1 MPYSLPKPKV
11 FFLGMFFACCGAL
24 GNAHSANIAANELA
38 APAKNECTVEI
49 RVTDA
54 AGNPIEGT
62 VVILTPPP
70 RFTEYLIKGGNLSD
84 DKSLFTVRIEDSIG
98 LYILSAIAPGHKVA
112 EFPIIANGKV
122 KKIPDIVLPK
132 TDDPPSVAISSDNKT
147 VKWASI
153 WGEYVSRK
161 RKSDA
166 SFRQRITS
174 DPVFRLNNLNVV
186 DMGVSYINWGS
197 DLLDLSREIGR
208 EKDKETRAFLSACYL
223 ELGKDG
229 IAQQP
234 AAVNQALRSLD
245 EANPFWSLTPQMPF
259 FALKKVGEM
268 PGRAQPEAAIMMF
281 LSRIEKKHPD
291 PEVRAF
297 ALLRR
302 VEEMDQKGGALER
315 KKLGQ
320 LLVKEYP
327 ETSAAHYVKARFPYD
342 FQ

>member
-1 MPYSLPKPKV
+1 MLYYLPNPQNLFLG
-11 FFLGMFFACCGAL
+11 FFLAFCGAS
-24 GNAHSANIAANELA
+24 GNAHTATIAANKLA
-38 APAKNECTVEI
+38 APAKNECTVEV

-54 AGNPIEGT
+54 AGNPIEGA

-70 RFTEYLIKGGNLSD
+70 RLTEYLIKGGNLSE
-84 DKSLFTVRIEDSIG
+84 DKSHYTISIEDSIG
-98 LYILSAIAPGHKVA
+98 LYILSAIAPGHKAA

-122 KKIPDIVLPK
+122 KKIPDIILPK
-132 TDDPPSVAISSDNKT
+132 IDDPPSIAISSDSKI

-153 WGEYVSRK
+153 WSEYVSRK
-161 RKSDA
+161 RRSDA
-166 SFRQRITS
+166 SFRQRIAS
-174 DPVFRLNNLNVV
+174 DPVFRLNNLNIV
-186 DMGVSYINWGS
+186 DLGVSYINWGS
-197 DLLDLSREIGR
+197 DLLDLSKEIGR
-208 EKDKETRAFLSACYL
+208 EKDKETKAFLSACYL

-245 EANPFWSLTPQMPF
+245 EVNPFWSLTPQMPF

-268 PGRAQPEAAIMMF
+268 PGRNQPEAAIMLF
-281 LSRIEKKHPD
+281 LSRIEKRHPD
-291 PEVRAF
+291 PEVRAY

-302 VEEMDQKGGALER
+302 VEEMEQKGGATER

-320 LLVKEYP
+320 SLVKEYP
-327 ETSAAHYVKARFPYD
+327 ETNAARYVKTRFPYD